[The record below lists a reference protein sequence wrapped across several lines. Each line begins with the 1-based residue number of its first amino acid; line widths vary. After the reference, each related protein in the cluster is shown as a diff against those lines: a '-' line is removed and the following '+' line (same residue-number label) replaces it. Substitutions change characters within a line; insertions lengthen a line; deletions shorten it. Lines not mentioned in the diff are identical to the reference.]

1 MTFKDCSVCYEK
13 WKFNSH
19 FLHLDIEYFEILR
32 GRGGPSRS
40 LEGGA
45 LNGNSTY
52 ISYIWI
58 LNILKSLGGGGAP
71 AALWRVAH
79 LMEIQVTSKKCRKC
93 KFNFH

>member
-1 MTFKDCSVCYEK
+1 MPVQTRAAKRAAEETMTFKDCSVCYEK

-45 LNGNSTY
+45 LNGNS
-52 ISYIWI
+52 SY
-58 LNILKSLGGGGAP
+58 K
-71 AALWRVAH
+71 
-79 LMEIQVTSKKCRKC
+79 
-93 KFNFH
+93 